1 MIRGKDLKK
10 SQKKNGNLAMAES
23 DLVKAESELMM
34 IRESELMNHHLT
46 LTPWATRRA
55 VRERTLV

>member
-1 MIRGKDLKK
+1 MDLKK
-10 SQKKNGNLAMAES
+10 SQKKINGNLAMTKAES

>member
-1 MIRGKDLKK
+1 MIK
-10 SQKKNGNLAMAES
+10 AES

-34 IRESELMNHHLT
+34 IRESMNHHLT